1 LHWFFFS
8 VCVLVWGGGGVRS
21 IIVFCKIP
29 IFHGGVRPGLDA
41 V

>member
-1 LHWFFFS
+1 LNFR
-8 VCVLVWGGGGVRS
+8 GGEGGERS